1 MSNEISI
8 IHKSLKVRLY
18 PSKDQE
24 ILFNKTFG
32 CCRFVYNK
40 HKEERDN
47 FYNENIK
54 NKSLSDREIKEI
66 YKTFKPKTQK
76 EFCDEFEW
84 LREIPAITVTNS
96 IKRCDAAY
104 NNYFKSRS
112 GNRKG
117 RKVGFPKFKSRKERN
132 QSFSVYMLSKNCLD
146 WEHRLI
152 TIPKFKQVRFKHAED
167 KKGKWIEWFKDAT
180 PKNLTISK
188 NACGEYWCSI
198 LFEKEQGIH
207 QSINTSKA
215 IGLDF
220 SPNCLYINDLGES
233 ALNFKK
239 AKQENKKK
247 LTKLQRCLFR
257 KQRDSKNREKARIKL
272 ARFENHIA
280 NIRRDYRE
288 KETLR
293 LVRENDIIGI
303 EDLNIQAMEKF
314 SHNAK
319 NYVDTSWYS
328 FITRLEQ
335 KAKFHNCIVIKS
347 DKFYPSS
354 KTCNHCG
361 YVKKDL
367 KLSDRTW
374 ICPQCGEEIQRD
386 QNAAKNLRDNA
397 LKILIDDIKSI
408 LLLEQEE
415 VMSMEGMEVEICN
428 SEIYGVSYEVE
439 SEKSNLSH
447 EAVCFS

>member
-1 MSNEISI
+1 MSDIVSHK

-18 PSKDQE
+18 PSEEQKV
-24 ILFNKTFG
+24 ILNKTFG

-40 HKEERDN
+40 HKEEKDN

-54 NKSLSDREIKEI
+54 DKNLSKKEI
-66 YKTFKPKTQK
+66 QELYKTFKPKTQK

-84 LREIPAITVTNS
+84 LREIPAITVTDT
-96 IKRCDAAY
+96 IRKCDNAY
-104 NNYFKSRS
+104 NNFFKSVS
-112 GNRKG
+112 GKRKG
-117 RKVGFPKFKSRKERN
+117 RKVGFPKFKSRKEKN
-132 QSFSVYMLSKNCLD
+132 QSFSVYMLSENCLD

-152 TIPKFKQVRFKHAED
+152 TVPKFKQIRFRHSED

-180 PKNLTISK
+180 PKNITVSK
-188 NACGEYWCSI
+188 NTCGEYWCSI
-198 LFEKEQGIH
+198 LFEKKQDIS
-207 QSINTSKA
+207 QSINTNKA

-220 SPNCLYINDLGES
+220 SPNYLYINDLGES
-233 ALNFKK
+233 APNFKK
-239 AKQENKKK
+239 AKQENIKK

-257 KQRDSKNREKARIKL
+257 KQKDSKNREKARTKL
-272 ARFENHIA
+272 TRFENHIA
-280 NIRRDYRE
+280 NIRKDYRE

-319 NYVDTSWYS
+319 NYVDTSWYA

-335 KAKFHNCIVIKS
+335 KAKFYNCLVIKS

-374 ICPQCGEEIQRD
+374 ICPQCGKEIQRD
-386 QNAAKNLRDNA
+386 QNAAKNLKDNA
-397 LKILIDDIKSI
+397 LKILVDDMKSA

-415 VMSMEGMEVEICN
+415 VMPMEDMEVEICN
-428 SEIYGVSYEVE
+428 SEIYGVSYEVGNQ
-439 SEKSNLSH
+439 SSDALKRSLLL
-447 EAVCFS
+447 

>member
-8 IHKSLKVRLY
+8 VHKSLKVRLY
-18 PSKDQE
+18 PTEDQE

-32 CCRFVYNK
+32 CCRFVYNR
-40 HKEERDN
+40 HKEERDT
-47 FYNENIK
+47 FYNENIRDK
-54 NKSLSDREIKEI
+54 NLTKEEVQEL

-84 LREIPAITVTNS
+84 LREIPAITVTDS
-96 IKRCDAAY
+96 IRRCEAAY
-104 NNYFKSRS
+104 NNFFKSHS
-112 GNRKG
+112 GKRKG
-117 RKVGFPKFKSRKERN
+117 RKVGSPKFKSRKDKN

-152 TIPKFKQVRFKHAED
+152 TIPKFKQVKFRHAED
-167 KKGKWIEWFKDAT
+167 KKGKWIEWYKGAT
-180 PKNLTISK
+180 PKHITVSK
-188 NACGEYWCSI
+188 NACGEYWCSVS
-198 LFEKEQGIH
+198 FEKNQDIY
-207 QSINTSKA
+207 QIINTSKTV
-215 IGLDF
+215 GLDF
-220 SPNCLYINDLGES
+220 SPNCLYINDSGEP
-233 ALNFKK
+233 APGFIK

-247 LTKLQRCLFR
+247 LTKLQRRLAR
-257 KQRDSKNREKARIKL
+257 KQKDSKNREKARIKL

-280 NIRRDYRE
+280 NIRQDYRE
-288 KETLR
+288 KEALR

-303 EDLNIQAMEKF
+303 EDLNIQGMEKF

-335 KAKFHNCIVIKS
+335 KAKFHNCLVIKS
-347 DKFYPSS
+347 DRFYPSS

-361 YVKKDL
+361 YVKQDL

-374 ICPQCGEEIQRD
+374 ICPECSTEIQRD
-386 QNAAKNLRDNA
+386 QNAAQNLKDNA
-397 LKILIDDIKSI
+397 LKILVDDMKSA

-428 SEIYGVSYEVE
+428 SEIYGVSHEVE
-439 SEKSNLSH
+439 NQGSDALKRSLLL
-447 EAVCFS
+447 

>member
-1 MSNEISI
+1 MSNEISV

-18 PSKDQE
+18 PSEDQA

-54 NKSLSDREIKEI
+54 DKSLSDKEIKEI
-66 YKTFKPKTQK
+66 YRTFKPRTQK
-76 EFCDEFEW
+76 EFCGEFEW

-104 NNYFKSRS
+104 SNFFQSCS
-112 GNRKG
+112 GKRKG
-117 RKVGFPKFKSRKERN
+117 RKVGFPKFKSKKEKN
-132 QSFSVYMLSKNCLD
+132 QSFSVYMISKNCLD

-152 TIPKFKQVRFKHAED
+152 TIPKFKQVRFRHAED
-167 KKGKWIEWFKDAT
+167 KKGKWIEWYKDAT
-180 PKNLTISK
+180 PKSITISK

-198 LFEKEQGIH
+198 LFEKNQDIY
-207 QSINTSKA
+207 QTIRINKA

-220 SPNCLYINDLGES
+220 SPSYLYVDDLGES
-233 ALNFKK
+233 APNFRK

-247 LTKLQRCLFR
+247 LTKLQRCLTR
-257 KQRDSKNREKARIKL
+257 KQKDSKNREKARIKL
-272 ARFENHIA
+272 AKFENHIA

-293 LVRENDIIGI
+293 LARENDVIGI
-303 EDLNIQAMEKF
+303 ENLNIQAMEKF

-319 NYVDTSWYS
+319 NYIDTSWYT
-328 FITRLEQ
+328 FVTRLEQ
-335 KAKFHNCIVIKS
+335 KARFHNCLVIKS
-347 DKFYPSS
+347 GRFYPSS

-361 YVKKDL
+361 YVNKDL

-374 ICPQCGEEIQRD
+374 ICPQCGKEIQRD

-397 LKILIDDIKSI
+397 LRILVDDLKST

-415 VMSMEGMEVEICN
+415 VMSMEGMEVELCN

-439 SEKSNLSH
+439 KTDCEVSQRSLLL
-447 EAVCFS
+447 

>member
-18 PSKDQE
+18 PTEDQK
-24 ILFNKTFG
+24 ILFNKAFG

-40 HKEERDN
+40 HKEERDS

-54 NKSLSDREIKEI
+54 DKNLSNKEIKEI

-84 LREIPAITVTNS
+84 LREIPAITVTDS
-96 IKRCDAAY
+96 IRRCEAAY
-104 NNYFKSRS
+104 NNFFKSHS
-112 GNRKG
+112 GKRKG
-117 RKVGFPKFKSRKERN
+117 RKIGFPKFKSRKERN

-152 TIPKFKQVRFKHAED
+152 IIPKFKQVRFRHAED

-180 PKNLTISK
+180 PKNLTVSK
-188 NACGEYWCSI
+188 NACGEYWCSM
-198 LFEKEQGIH
+198 LFEKEQDIY
-207 QSINTSKA
+207 QTINTDKA
-215 IGLDF
+215 TGLDF

-233 ALNFKK
+233 APKFIK
-239 AKQENKKK
+239 AKQENIKK
-247 LTKLQRCLFR
+247 LTKLQRRLAR
-257 KQRDSKNREKARIKL
+257 KQKDSKNREKARIKL
-272 ARFENHIA
+272 AKFENHIA

-293 LVRENDIIGI
+293 LVRENAVIGI
-303 EDLNIQAMEKF
+303 EDLNIQAMEKY

-319 NYVDTSWYS
+319 NYIDTSWYT
-328 FITRLEQ
+328 FVTRLEQ
-335 KAKFHNCIVIKS
+335 KAKFHNCLIIKS
-347 DKFYPSS
+347 DRFYPSS

-361 YVKKDL
+361 YIKKDL

-397 LKILIDDIKSI
+397 LKILTDDMRSV

-415 VMSMEGMEVEICN
+415 VMSMEDMEVEICN

-439 SEKSNLSH
+439 KTSC
-447 EAVCFS
+447 EASQRSLLL

>member
-8 IHKSLKVRLY
+8 VHKSLKVRLY
-18 PSKDQE
+18 PTEDQE

-32 CCRFVYNK
+32 CCRFVYNR
-40 HKEERDN
+40 HKEERDT
-47 FYNENIK
+47 FYNENIRDK
-54 NKSLSDREIKEI
+54 NLTKEEVQEL

-84 LREIPAITVTNS
+84 LREIPAITVTDS
-96 IKRCDAAY
+96 IRRCEAAY
-104 NNYFKSRS
+104 NNFFKSHS
-112 GNRKG
+112 GKRKG
-117 RKVGFPKFKSRKERN
+117 RKVGSPKFKSRKDKN

-152 TIPKFKQVRFKHAED
+152 TIPKFKQVKFRHAED
-167 KKGKWIEWFKDAT
+167 KKGKWIEWYKGAT
-180 PKNLTISK
+180 PKHITVSK
-188 NACGEYWCSI
+188 NACGEYWCSVS
-198 LFEKEQGIH
+198 FEKNQDIY
-207 QSINTSKA
+207 QIINTSKTV
-215 IGLDF
+215 GLDF
-220 SPNCLYINDLGES
+220 SPNCLYINDSGEP
-233 ALNFKK
+233 APGFIK

-247 LTKLQRCLFR
+247 LTKLQRRLAR
-257 KQRDSKNREKARIKL
+257 KQKDSKNREKARIKL

-280 NIRRDYRE
+280 NIRQDYRE

-303 EDLNIQAMEKF
+303 EDLNIQGMEKF

-335 KAKFHNCIVIKS
+335 KAKFHNCLVIKS
-347 DKFYPSS
+347 DRFYPSS

-361 YVKKDL
+361 YVKQDL

-374 ICPQCGEEIQRD
+374 ICPECSTEIQRD
-386 QNAAKNLRDNA
+386 QNAAQNLKDNA
-397 LKILIDDIKSI
+397 LKILVDDMKSA

-428 SEIYGVSYEVE
+428 SEIYGVSHEVE
-439 SEKSNLSH
+439 NQGSDALKRSLLL
-447 EAVCFS
+447 

>member
-1 MSNEISI
+1 MSNDISI

-24 ILFNKTFG
+24 ILFDKTFG

-47 FYNENIK
+47 FYNENIRNK
-54 NKSLSDREIKEI
+54 NLSDREIKEI
-66 YKTFKPKTQK
+66 YRTFKPKTQK

-84 LREIPAITVTNS
+84 LREIPAITVADS
-96 IKRCDAAY
+96 IRRCDTAY
-104 NNYFKSRS
+104 NNFFQSYS
-112 GNRKG
+112 GKRKG
-117 RKVGFPKFKSRKERN
+117 RKVGLPKFKSKKEYN

-152 TIPKFKQVRFKHAED
+152 TVPKFKQVRFRHAED
-167 KKGKWIEWFKDAT
+167 RKGKWIEWYRDAT
-180 PKNLTISK
+180 PKNITVSR

-198 LFEKEQGIH
+198 LFEKNRDIFQT
-207 QSINTSKA
+207 ININKA
-215 IGLDF
+215 VGLDF
-220 SPNCLYINDLGES
+220 SPDCLYINDLGES
-233 ALNFKK
+233 APNFRK

-247 LTKLQRCLFR
+247 LTKLQRRLAR
-257 KQRDSKNREKARIKL
+257 KQKDSKNREKARIKL

-293 LVRENDIIGI
+293 LARENDIIGI

-319 NYVDTSWYS
+319 NYVDTSWYT
-328 FITRLEQ
+328 FVTRLEQ
-335 KAKFHNCIVIKS
+335 KAKYCNCLIIKS
-347 DKFYPSS
+347 DRFYPSS

-361 YVKKDL
+361 YINKDL

-386 QNAAKNLRDNA
+386 QNAAQNLKDNA
-397 LKILIDDIKSI
+397 LRILVDDLKST
-408 LLLEQEE
+408 LLLEQED

-428 SEIYGVSYEVE
+428 SDVYGVSYEVE
-439 SEKSNLSH
+439 NRGSDTPEKSLLL
-447 EAVCFS
+447 

>member
-18 PSKDQE
+18 PTEDQK
-24 ILFNKTFG
+24 ILFNKAFG

-40 HKEERDN
+40 HKEEKDN

-54 NKSLSDREIKEI
+54 NKNLSKKEIKEI

-104 NNYFKSRS
+104 SNFFKSLS
-112 GNRKG
+112 GKRKG
-117 RKVGFPKFKSRKERN
+117 RKVGFPKFKSKKESN
-132 QSFSVYMLSKNCLD
+132 QSFSVYLLSKNCLD

-152 TIPKFKQVRFKHAED
+152 TIPKFKQVRFRHAED
-167 KKGKWIEWFKDAT
+167 KKGKWIEWYKDAT
-180 PKNLTISK
+180 PKNITVSK

-198 LFEKEQGIH
+198 LFEKEQDIY
-207 QSINTSKA
+207 QTININKA

-220 SPNCLYINDLGES
+220 SPECLYINNLGES
-233 ALNFKK
+233 ASNFRK

-247 LTKLQRCLFR
+247 LTKLQRNLAR
-257 KQRDSKNREKARIKL
+257 KQKDSKNREKARIKF
-272 ARFENHIA
+272 AKFENHIA

-293 LVRENDIIGI
+293 LVRENDVIGV
-303 EDLNIQAMEKF
+303 EDLNIQAMEKY
-314 SHNAK
+314 SRNAK
-319 NYVDTSWYS
+319 NYVDTSWYT
-328 FITRLEQ
+328 FVTRLEQ
-335 KAKFHNCIVIKS
+335 KAELHNCLVIKS
-347 DKFYPSS
+347 DRFYPSS

-361 YVKKDL
+361 YINKDL
-367 KLSDRTW
+367 KLSDRVW
-374 ICPQCGEEIQRD
+374 VCPQCGEEIQRD

-397 LKILIDDIKSI
+397 LKILADGIRLA

-415 VMSMEGMEVEICN
+415 VMSMEDMEVEICN
-428 SEIYGVSYEVE
+428 SEIYGVSYEIERTDCEV
-439 SEKSNLSH
+439 SQRSSLL
-447 EAVCFS
+447 

>member
-18 PSKDQE
+18 PTEDQE

-40 HKEERDN
+40 YKEEKDS

-54 NKSLSDREIKEI
+54 DRNLSKKEI
-66 YKTFKPKTQK
+66 QEVYKTFKPKTQK

-84 LREIPAITVTNS
+84 LREIPAITVTDS
-96 IKRCDAAY
+96 IRKCDAAY
-104 NNYFKSRS
+104 SNFFQSCS
-112 GNRKG
+112 GKRKG
-117 RKVGFPKFKSRKERN
+117 RKAGFPKFKSRKERN

-152 TIPKFKQVRFKHAED
+152 TIPKFKQVKFKHAED
-167 KKGKWIEWFKDAT
+167 KKGKWIGWFKDAT
-180 PKNLTISK
+180 PKNLTVSK
-188 NACGEYWCSI
+188 NTCGEYWCSI
-198 LFEKEQGIH
+198 LFEKNQDIY
-207 QSINTSKA
+207 QTININKA

-220 SPNCLYINDLGES
+220 SPNCLYINDSGEP
-233 ALNFKK
+233 APKFIK

-247 LTKLQRCLFR
+247 LTKLRRRLAR
-257 KQRDSKNREKARIKL
+257 KQKESKNREKARIKL
-272 ARFENHIA
+272 AKFENRIA

-293 LVRENDIIGI
+293 LVRENDVIGI
-303 EDLNIQAMEKF
+303 EDLDIQAMEKF

-319 NYVDTSWYS
+319 NYVDTSWYI
-328 FITRLEQ
+328 FVTRLEQ
-335 KAKFHNCIVIKS
+335 KAKFHNCLIIKS
-347 DKFYPSS
+347 DRFYPSS

-361 YVKKDL
+361 YINKDL
-367 KLSDRTW
+367 KLSDRVW

-386 QNAAKNLRDNA
+386 QNAAKNLKDNA
-397 LKILIDDIKSI
+397 LKILVDDLKST

-415 VMSMEGMEVEICN
+415 VMAMEGMEVEICN

-439 SEKSNLSH
+439 KTGC
-447 EAVCFS
+447 EASQQSLLL

>member
-18 PSKDQE
+18 PTEDQK
-24 ILFNKTFG
+24 ILFNKAFG

-40 HKEERDN
+40 HKEEKDN

-54 NKSLSDREIKEI
+54 DKNLSKKEIKEI

-84 LREIPAITVTNS
+84 LREIPAITVTDS
-96 IKRCDAAY
+96 IRNCDAAY
-104 NNYFKSRS
+104 NNFFKSLS
-112 GNRKG
+112 GKRKG
-117 RKVGFPKFKSRKERN
+117 RKVGFPKFKSKKEKN

-152 TIPKFKQVRFKHAED
+152 TIPKFKQVRFRHAED
-167 KKGKWIEWFKDAT
+167 KKGKWIEWFKNAT
-180 PKNLTISK
+180 PKNITISK

-198 LFEKEQGIH
+198 LFEKEQDIY
-207 QSINTSKA
+207 QTIRINKA

-220 SPNCLYINDLGES
+220 SPSCLYINDLGES
-233 ALNFKK
+233 APNFRK
-239 AKQENKKK
+239 AKQENIKK
-247 LTKLQRCLFR
+247 LTKLQRRLAR
-257 KQRDSKNREKARIKL
+257 KQKDSKNREKARVKL
-272 ARFENHIA
+272 AKFENHIA
-280 NIRRDYRE
+280 NIRQDYRE

-293 LVRENDIIGI
+293 LVQENDIIGI

-319 NYVDTSWYS
+319 NYVDTSWYA
-328 FITRLEQ
+328 FVTRLEQ
-335 KAKFHNCIVIKS
+335 KAKFHNCLVIKS

-361 YVKKDL
+361 YINKDL
-367 KLSDRTW
+367 KLSDRVW

-386 QNAAKNLRDNA
+386 QNAAKNLKDNA
-397 LKILIDDIKSI
+397 LRILVDDLKSA

-415 VMSMEGMEVEICN
+415 VTSMEDMEVKLLN
-428 SEIYGVSYEVE
+428 GMIYGVSCKVEKTDCEV
-439 SEKSNLSH
+439 SQRSLLL
-447 EAVCFS
+447 

>member
-1 MSNEISI
+1 MSDKISV
-8 IHKSLKVRLY
+8 IHKSLKIRLY
-18 PSKDQE
+18 PTEDQKV
-24 ILFNKTFG
+24 LLNKTFG

-40 HKEERDN
+40 HKEEKDN

-54 NKSLSDREIKEI
+54 DKNLSKKEIKEI

-104 NNYFKSRS
+104 SNFFKSLS
-112 GNRKG
+112 GKRRG
-117 RKVGFPKFKSRKERN
+117 RKVGFPKFKSKKEKN
-132 QSFSVYMLSKNCLD
+132 QSFSVYLLSKNCLD

-152 TIPKFKQVRFKHAED
+152 TIPKFKQVRFRHAGD
-167 KKGKWIEWFKDAT
+167 KKGKWIEWYKDAT
-180 PKNLTISK
+180 PKNITVSK
-188 NACGEYWCSI
+188 NACGEYWCSV
-198 LFEKEQGIH
+198 LFEKEQDIY
-207 QSINTSKA
+207 QTININKA

-220 SPNCLYINDLGES
+220 SPSCLYINDLGES
-233 ALNFKK
+233 APNFKK
-239 AKQENKKK
+239 AKQENIKK
-247 LTKLQRCLFR
+247 LTKLQRRFAR
-257 KQRDSKNREKARIKL
+257 KQKDSKNRERARIKL
-272 ARFENHIA
+272 AKFENHIA

-293 LVRENDIIGI
+293 LVQGNDVIGV
-303 EDLNIQAMEKF
+303 EDLNIQAMEKY

-319 NYVDTSWYS
+319 NYVDTSWYT
-328 FITRLEQ
+328 FVTRLEQ
-335 KAKFHNCIVIKS
+335 KAKLHNCLVIKS
-347 DKFYPSS
+347 GRFYPSS

-361 YVKKDL
+361 YINKDL
-367 KLSDRTW
+367 KLSDRVW
-374 ICPQCGEEIQRD
+374 VCPQCGEEIQRD

-397 LKILIDDIKSI
+397 LKTLADGIRLA

-415 VMSMEGMEVEICN
+415 VMSMEDMEVEICN

-439 SEKSNLSH
+439 KTDCEVSQRSPLL
-447 EAVCFS
+447 

>member
-8 IHKSLKVRLY
+8 VHKSLKVRLY
-18 PSKDQE
+18 PTEDQE

-32 CCRFVYNK
+32 CCRFVYNR
-40 HKEERDN
+40 HKEERDT
-47 FYNENIK
+47 FYNENIRDK
-54 NKSLSDREIKEI
+54 NLTKEEVQEL

-84 LREIPAITVTNS
+84 LREIPAITVTDS
-96 IKRCDAAY
+96 IRRCEAAY
-104 NNYFKSRS
+104 NNFFKSHS
-112 GNRKG
+112 GKRKG
-117 RKVGFPKFKSRKERN
+117 RKVGSPKFKSRKDRN

-152 TIPKFKQVRFKHAED
+152 TIPKFKQVKFRHAED
-167 KKGKWIEWFKDAT
+167 KKGKWIEWYKGAT
-180 PKNLTISK
+180 PKHITVSK
-188 NACGEYWCSI
+188 NACGEYWCSVS
-198 LFEKEQGIH
+198 FEKNQDIY
-207 QSINTSKA
+207 QIINTSKTV
-215 IGLDF
+215 GLDF
-220 SPNCLYINDLGES
+220 SPNCLYINDSGEP
-233 ALNFKK
+233 APGFIK

-247 LTKLQRCLFR
+247 LTKLQRRLAR
-257 KQRDSKNREKARIKL
+257 KQKDSKNREKARIKL

-280 NIRRDYRE
+280 NIRQDYRE

-303 EDLNIQAMEKF
+303 EDLNIQGMEKF

-335 KAKFHNCIVIKS
+335 KAKFHNCLVIKS
-347 DKFYPSS
+347 DRFYPSS

-361 YVKKDL
+361 YVKQDL

-374 ICPQCGEEIQRD
+374 ICPECSTEIQRD
-386 QNAAKNLRDNA
+386 QNAAQNLKDNA
-397 LKILIDDIKSI
+397 LKILVDDMKSA

-428 SEIYGVSYEVE
+428 SEIYGVSFEVE
-439 SEKSNLSH
+439 SQSSDALRRSLPL
-447 EAVCFS
+447 

>member
-18 PSKDQE
+18 PTENQK

-54 NKSLSDREIKEI
+54 GKNLSKKEI
-66 YKTFKPKTQK
+66 QELYKAFKPKTQK
-76 EFCDEFEW
+76 EFCNEFEW
-84 LREIPAITVTNS
+84 LREIPAITVTDS
-96 IKRCDAAY
+96 IRSCDAAY
-104 NNYFKSRS
+104 NNFFKSIS
-112 GNRKG
+112 GKRKG
-117 RKVGFPKFKSRKERN
+117 RRIGFPKFKSKKKKN
-132 QSFSVYMLSKNCLD
+132 QSFSVYMISKNCLD

-152 TIPKFKQVRFKHAED
+152 IIPKFKPVKFRHAED
-167 KKGKWIEWFKDAT
+167 KKGNWIEWFKHAT
-180 PKNLTISK
+180 PKNITISK

-198 LFEKEQGIH
+198 LFEKEQDTY
-207 QSINTSKA
+207 QTLNTSKA

-220 SPNCLYINDLGES
+220 SPNYLYINDLGES
-233 ALNFKK
+233 APDFRT
-239 AKQENKKK
+239 AKQENHKK
-247 LTKLQRCLFR
+247 LTKLQRRLAR
-257 KQRDSKNREKARIKL
+257 KQKDSKNREKARIKL

-319 NYVDTSWYS
+319 NYVDASWRI
-328 FITRLEQ
+328 FMTRLEQ
-335 KAKFHNCIVIKS
+335 KAKFHNCLIIKS

-361 YVKKDL
+361 YINKNL

-374 ICPQCGEEIQRD
+374 ICPQCDAEIQRD
-386 QNAAKNLRDNA
+386 QNAAKNLKGNA
-397 LKILIDDIKSI
+397 LKILTGDIKSV

-415 VMSMEGMEVEICN
+415 VMSMEGMKVEICN

-439 SEKSNLSH
+439 KINREVNQRSLLL
-447 EAVCFS
+447 

>member
-18 PSKDQE
+18 PSEDQE
-24 ILFNKTFG
+24 ILFNKAFG

-40 HKEERDN
+40 HKEERDS

-54 NKSLSDREIKEI
+54 DKNLSKEEVQEL
-66 YKTFKPKTQK
+66 YKAFKPKTQK

-84 LREIPAITVTNS
+84 LREIPAITVADS
-96 IKRCDAAY
+96 IRRCDAAY
-104 NNYFKSRS
+104 NNFFKSHS
-112 GNRKG
+112 GKRKG
-117 RKVGFPKFKSRKERN
+117 RKVGSPKFKSRKDKN

-152 TIPKFKQVRFKHAED
+152 TIPKFKQVRFRHAED
-167 KKGKWIEWFKDAT
+167 KKDKWVRWYRDAT
-180 PKNLTISK
+180 PKNLTVSK

-198 LFEKEQGIH
+198 LFEKNQGIY
-207 QSINTSKA
+207 QTVNISKA
-215 IGLDF
+215 AGLDF
-220 SPNCLYINDLGES
+220 SPNCLYINDLGEP
-233 ALNFKK
+233 APGFIK

-247 LTKLQRCLFR
+247 LTKLQRNLMR
-257 KQRDSKNREKARIKL
+257 KQKDSKSREKARIKL
-272 ARFENHIA
+272 AKFENHIA

-303 EDLNIQAMEKF
+303 EGLNIQAMEKF
-314 SHNAK
+314 SHNAR
-319 NYVDTSWYS
+319 NYVDTSWYT
-328 FITRLEQ
+328 FVTRLEQ
-335 KAKFHNCIVIKS
+335 KAKFHNCLIIKS
-347 DKFYPSS
+347 DRFYPSS

-361 YVKKDL
+361 HIKKDL
-367 KLSDRTW
+367 KLSDRVW

-386 QNAAKNLRDNA
+386 QNAARNLRDNA
-397 LKILIDDIKSI
+397 LKILTDDIRSV

-439 SEKSNLSH
+439 SQSSDALKRSLLL
-447 EAVCFS
+447 

>member
-24 ILFNKTFG
+24 VLFNKAFG

-40 HKEERDN
+40 HKEERDS

-54 NKSLSDREIKEI
+54 NKNLSDKETKEI

-76 EFCDEFEW
+76 ELCDEFEW
-84 LREIPAITVTNS
+84 LREIPAITVTDS
-96 IKRCDAAY
+96 IRKCDAAY
-104 NNYFKSRS
+104 NNFFKSRS

-117 RKVGFPKFKSRKERN
+117 RKIGFPKFKSRKDKN

-152 TIPKFKQVRFKHAED
+152 TIPKFKQVRFRHAED
-167 KKGKWIEWFKDAT
+167 KKGKWIEWFRDAT
-180 PKNLTISK
+180 PKNITVSK

-198 LFEKEQGIH
+198 LFEKNQDIF
-207 QSINTSKA
+207 QTINMSKA
-215 IGLDF
+215 TGLDF
-220 SPNCLYINDLGES
+220 SPNYLYINDLGEP
-233 ALNFKK
+233 APNFRKV
-239 AKQENKKK
+239 KQENKKK
-247 LTKLQRCLFR
+247 LTKLQRRLAR
-257 KQRDSKNREKARIKL
+257 KQKDSKNREKARIKL
-272 ARFENHIA
+272 AKFESHIA
-280 NIRRDYRE
+280 NIRGDYRE

-293 LVRENDIIGI
+293 LVRENDVIGI
-303 EDLNIQAMEKF
+303 EELNIQAMEKC

-319 NYVDTSWYS
+319 NYIDTSWYI
-328 FITRLEQ
+328 FTTRLEQ
-335 KAKFHNCIVIKS
+335 KAKFRNCLVIKS
-347 DKFYPSS
+347 DRFYPSS

-361 YVKKDL
+361 YINKDL
-367 KLSDRTW
+367 KLRDRTW
-374 ICPQCGEEIQRD
+374 VCPQCGKEIQRD
-386 QNAAKNLRDNA
+386 QNAARNLRDNA
-397 LKILIDDIKSI
+397 LRILVDDLKST

-439 SEKSNLSH
+439 KAGC
-447 EAVCFS
+447 EASQRSLLL

>member
-1 MSNEISI
+1 MSDKISI
-8 IHKSLKVRLY
+8 IHKSLKIRLY
-18 PSKDQE
+18 PSEDQK
-24 ILFNKTFG
+24 ILLDKTFG
-32 CCRFVYNK
+32 CCRFIYNK

-54 NKSLSDREIKEI
+54 DRNLSDREIKEV
-66 YKTFKPKTQK
+66 YKTFRPRTQK

-104 NNYFKSRS
+104 NNFSQSHS
-112 GNRKG
+112 GKRRG
-117 RKVGFPKFKSRKERN
+117 RRIGFPKFKSKKGSN

-152 TIPKFKQVRFKHAED
+152 TIPKFKQVKFRHAED
-167 KKGKWIEWFKDAT
+167 KKGKWIEWYKDAT
-180 PKNLTISK
+180 PKNITVSK
-188 NACGEYWCSI
+188 NACGEYWCSV
-198 LFEKEQGIH
+198 LFEKEQDIY
-207 QSINTSKA
+207 QTISITRA
-215 IGLDF
+215 TGLDF
-220 SPNCLYINDLGES
+220 SPNYLYINDLGES
-233 ALNFKK
+233 APNFRK

-247 LTKLQRCLFR
+247 LTKLQRRLAR
-257 KQRDSKNREKARIKL
+257 KQKDSKNREKVRIKL
-272 ARFENHIA
+272 AKFENHIA

-293 LVRENDIIGI
+293 LVRENAVIGI

-319 NYVDTSWYS
+319 NYIDTSWYT
-328 FITRLEQ
+328 FVTRLEQ
-335 KAKFHNCIVIKS
+335 KAKLHSCLIIKS
-347 DKFYPSS
+347 DRFYPSS

-361 YVKKDL
+361 YINKDL
-367 KLSDRTW
+367 KLRDRTW
-374 ICPQCGEEIQRD
+374 TCPQCGEEIQRD
-386 QNAAKNLRDNA
+386 QNAAKNLKDNA
-397 LKILIDDIKSI
+397 LRILVDDLKST

-415 VMSMEGMEVEICN
+415 VMSMEDMEVELCN

-439 SEKSNLSH
+439 KTGC
-447 EAVCFS
+447 EASQRSLLL

>member
-1 MSNEISI
+1 MSDKVSV
-8 IHKSLKVRLY
+8 IHKSLKIRLY
-18 PSKDQE
+18 PSEDQA
-24 ILFNKTFG
+24 ILLNKTFG

-40 HKEERDN
+40 HKEEKDN

-54 NKSLSDREIKEI
+54 DKNLSDREIKEI

-84 LREIPAITVTNS
+84 LRKIPAITVTNS

-104 NNYFKSRS
+104 SNFFQSCS
-112 GNRKG
+112 GKRKG

-132 QSFSVYMLSKNCLD
+132 QSFSVFMLSKNCLD

-152 TIPKFKQVRFKHAED
+152 TIPKFKQVKFRHAED
-167 KKGKWIEWFKDAT
+167 KKGKWIGWYKDAT
-180 PKNLTISK
+180 PKSITVSK

-198 LFEKEQGIH
+198 LFEKDQDIY
-207 QSINTSKA
+207 QTISINRAT
-215 IGLDF
+215 GLDF
-220 SPNCLYINDLGES
+220 SPNCLYINNLGEP
-233 ALNFKK
+233 APKFIK

-247 LTKLQRCLFR
+247 LTKLQRRLAR
-257 KQRDSKNREKARIKL
+257 KQKDSKNREKARIKL
-272 ARFENHIA
+272 AKFENHIA

-288 KETLR
+288 KEALR

-303 EDLNIQAMEKF
+303 ENLNIQAMGKF

-328 FITRLEQ
+328 FVTRLEQ
-335 KAKFHNCIVIKS
+335 KAKFHSCLVIKS

-361 YVKKDL
+361 YIKKDL
-367 KLSDRTW
+367 KLRDRTW
-374 ICPQCGEEIQRD
+374 ICPECGEEIQRD

-397 LKILIDDIKSI
+397 LKILIDDIRSV

-415 VMSMEGMEVEICN
+415 VMSMEDMEVEICN
-428 SEIYGVSYEVE
+428 SEICGVSYEVE
-439 SEKSNLSH
+439 SERSNSSH

>member
-18 PSKDQE
+18 PTENQE
-24 ILFNKTFG
+24 ILFNKAFG
-32 CCRFVYNK
+32 CCRFVYNR

-54 NKSLSDREIKEI
+54 DKNLSKEEVQEL

-84 LREIPAITVTNS
+84 LREIPAITVTDS
-96 IKRCDAAY
+96 IRRCDTAY
-104 NNYFKSRS
+104 NNFFKSHS
-112 GNRKG
+112 GKRKG
-117 RKVGFPKFKSRKERN
+117 RKVGSPKFKSKKDKN

-152 TIPKFKQVRFKHAED
+152 TIPKFKQVRFRHAED
-167 KKGKWIEWFKDAT
+167 KKGKWIEWYKDAT
-180 PKNLTISK
+180 PKNITVSK

-198 LFEKEQGIH
+198 TFEKNQDIY
-207 QSINTSKA
+207 QTIKTSKA
-215 IGLDF
+215 VGLDF
-220 SPNCLYINDLGES
+220 SPNCLYINDSGEP
-233 ALNFKK
+233 APGFIK
-239 AKQENKKK
+239 AKQENVKK
-247 LTKLQRCLFR
+247 LAKLQRRLSR
-257 KQRDSKNREKARIKL
+257 KQKDSKNREKARIKL

-280 NIRRDYRE
+280 NIRQDYRE

-335 KAKFHNCIVIKS
+335 KAKFHNCLIIKS
-347 DKFYPSS
+347 DRFYPSS

-361 YVKKDL
+361 YVKQDL

-386 QNAAKNLRDNA
+386 QNAAQNLRNNA
-397 LKILIDDIKSI
+397 LKTLAEDIRSA

-428 SEIYGVSYEVE
+428 SEIYGVSCEVE
-439 SEKSNLSH
+439 SQGSDALKRSLLL
-447 EAVCFS
+447 

>member
-1 MSNEISI
+1 MSDKISS

-18 PSKDQE
+18 PSEDQRT
-24 ILFNKTFG
+24 LLNKTFG

-40 HKEERDN
+40 HKEERDS
-47 FYNENIK
+47 FYNKNIK
-54 NKSLSDREIKEI
+54 DKNLSKKEI
-66 YKTFKPKTQK
+66 QELYKTFKPKTQK

-84 LREIPAITVTNS
+84 LREIPAITVTDS
-96 IKRCDAAY
+96 IRRCDAAY
-104 NNYFKSRS
+104 TNFFQSRS
-112 GNRKG
+112 GKRKG
-117 RKVGFPKFKSRKERN
+117 RKVGFPKFKSKKESK

-146 WEHRLI
+146 WEHRLV
-152 TIPKFKQVRFKHAED
+152 TIPKFKQVRFRHAED
-167 KKGKWIEWFKDAT
+167 KKGKWIEWYKNAT
-180 PKNLTISK
+180 PKNITVSK

-198 LFEKEQGIH
+198 LFEKEQDIY
-207 QSINTSKA
+207 QTINMSKA
-215 IGLDF
+215 TGLDF
-220 SPNCLYINDLGES
+220 SPNYLYINDSGEPAPS
-233 ALNFKK
+233 FKK

-247 LTKLQRCLFR
+247 LTKLQRRFAR
-257 KQRDSKNREKARIKL
+257 KQKDSKNREKVRIKL
-272 ARFENHIA
+272 AKFENHIA

-288 KETLR
+288 KEALR
-293 LVRENDIIGI
+293 LVQENDVIGI
-303 EDLNIQAMEKF
+303 EELNIQAMEKY

-319 NYVDTSWYS
+319 NYVDTSWYT
-328 FITRLEQ
+328 FVTRLEQ
-335 KAKFHNCIVIKS
+335 KAKFHSCLVIKS

-361 YVKKDL
+361 YIKKDL

-374 ICPQCGEEIQRD
+374 VCPECGEEIQRD

-397 LKILIDDIKSI
+397 LKILIDDMKSI

-439 SEKSNLSH
+439 SERSNSSH